1 MCRLVALKA
10 ELACREAS
18 PVPGPDRMQRPEPAR
33 HQTTLA
39 SKEQV
44 PTNTREIDLGRRF
57 IAASSRA
64 GMTLGTLCG
73 ASYALIDD
81 INEEQNGDD
90 QKT

>member
-1 MCRLVALKA
+1 M
-10 ELACREAS
+10 
-18 PVPGPDRMQRPEPAR
+18 
-33 HQTTLA
+33 
-39 SKEQV
+39 